1 MLFLLTNRYSKGS
14 IVCLFCFI
22 VVVAVIVR
30 VTVSFCLYYVYMKRF
45 VFSRARGLL
54 VFHFCRVRQGPVLE

>member
-14 IVCLFCFI
+14 FVCLFCFI

-30 VTVSFCLYYVYMKRF
+30 VTVSFLFILCLYEKIRLF
-45 VFSRARGLL
+45 
-54 VFHFCRVRQGPVLE
+54 